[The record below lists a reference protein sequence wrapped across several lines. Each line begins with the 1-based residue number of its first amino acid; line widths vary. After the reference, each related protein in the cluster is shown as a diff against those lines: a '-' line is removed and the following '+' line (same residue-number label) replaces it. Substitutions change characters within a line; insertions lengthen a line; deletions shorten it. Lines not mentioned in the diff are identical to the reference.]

1 MEKLDLWITSG
12 NEIFKPVYTLG
23 YVANASV
30 ESSEN
35 EGDKR
40 NSSTNT
46 TSQNTL
52 SNTSANQ
59 NTVELDEHDNVL
71 TIPETTGIKGIV
83 VKNYNNLYGIY
94 DAKTRRLIPCS
105 FTKIYSKTKSGVTT
119 YYLEYNE
126 QEFELESY
134 LQEIGFFDE
143 NEEEQEQNQE
153 QENNMDVNN
162 TNSDLE
168 ENNNGDY
175 ENANQDNTDMEND
188 FVENENQQELEEETE
203 E

>member
-1 MEKLDLWITSG
+1 MERLDLWITNG

-23 YVANASV
+23 YVANANI
-30 ESSEN
+30 ENSEN
-35 EGDKR
+35 ERDKK
-40 NSSTNT
+40 NSNTNT
-46 TSQNTL
+46 TSQNVV
-52 SNTSANQ
+52 SNTNANQ

-119 YYLEYNE
+119 YFLEYSE

-143 NEEEQEQNQE
+143 NEQEQE
-153 QENNMDVNN
+153 QENNMDVTN
-162 TNSDLE
+162 TNSDQE
-168 ENNNGDY
+168 ENNNQDY
-175 ENANQDNTDMEND
+175 ENTNQDNNDMEND
-188 FVENENQQELEEETE
+188 FVENENQQELEESIE

>member
-1 MEKLDLWITSG
+1 M
-12 NEIFKPVYTLG
+12 G
-23 YVANASV
+23 YVANANI
-30 ESSEN
+30 ENSEN
-35 EGDKR
+35 EGDKK
-40 NSSTNT
+40 NSNTNT
-46 TSQNTL
+46 TSQNVV

-119 YYLEYNE
+119 YYLEYSE

-143 NEEEQEQNQE
+143 NEEEQEQE
-153 QENNMDVNN
+153 QENNMDVIN
-162 TNSDLE
+162 TNSDQE
-168 ENNNGDY
+168 ENNNQDY
-175 ENANQDNTDMEND
+175 ENTNQDNNDMEND
-188 FVENENQQELEEETE
+188 FVENENQQELEESIE